1 MRGRHDRA
9 CTFVGLVHAV
19 CFTCDLTQ
27 FSADGVTLMVAE
39 MWSAR
44 VTRWNATSGAFAGVV
59 GDLYYPISISLCGTG
74 QTSGLLAAESIADR
88 YGAYTTHTT
97 PVLWAGI

>member
-1 MRGRHDRA
+1 MLGAVRQFGEDG
-9 CTFVGLVHAV
+9 TILYVGE
-19 CFTCDLTQ
+19 T
-27 FSADGVTLMVAE
+27 SAD
-39 MWSAR
+39 R

-88 YGAYTTHTT
+88 YGAYVTHAT
-97 PVLWAGI
+97 PALWAATC